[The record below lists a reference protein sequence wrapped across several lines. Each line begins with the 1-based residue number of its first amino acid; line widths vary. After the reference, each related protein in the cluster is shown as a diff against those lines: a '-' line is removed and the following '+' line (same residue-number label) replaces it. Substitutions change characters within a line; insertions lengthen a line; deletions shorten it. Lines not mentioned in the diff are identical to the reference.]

1 MELPFTSK
9 TIKISADDRLAIIE
23 GLSIMLDAGVPII
36 EALDSLSEDIPK
48 KSTKKVLVTLTRQI
62 SSGKSLAEALS
73 TLPDAFDPVLV
84 NIIKAGEASGKLDQV
99 LSQLAQNLKSNMET
113 ANNIKSAIFY
123 PVLVLVTLTAV
134 SFYMFAFALP
144 RIADVFLDLAIELP
158 AYSEFI
164 LNSSLLFQKYWLF
177 IAALIII
184 LVLVGIKLMSIPKI
198 RRRVLAIITLIP
210 TLKNL
215 VRYMDLSRFTN
226 TSALLLGAGI
236 PIIEVLEITKG
247 VVVSPKLNADI
258 SNITNSLAQ
267 GTRLAEAM
275 KKRPDSFPALLRRVI
290 SVGEETGSLDKSLA
304 NISEHYER
312 KFTDIVKNLS
322 VLLEPVLLIVIG
334 VMVGVVLLSIITPIY
349 QLIGNI
355 NP

>member
-1 MELPFTSK
+1 
-9 TIKISADDRLAIIE
+9 
-23 GLSIMLDAGVPII
+23 MLDAGVPII
-36 EALDSLSEDIPK
+36 EALESLSEDIPK
-48 KSTKKVLVTLTRQI
+48 KNTKIVLEALTKQI

-73 TLPDAFDPVLV
+73 ILPDAFDPVLI
-84 NIIKAGEASGKLDQV
+84 NIVKAGEASGKLDEV

-113 ANNIKSAIFY
+113 ADNIKSALFY
-123 PVLVLVTLTAV
+123 PVLVLITLTLV

-144 RIADVFLDLAIELP
+144 RIADVFLELDVELP

-164 LNSSLLFQKYWLF
+164 LKSSLLFNKYWLF
-177 IAALIII
+177 IAAFIII
-184 LVLVGIKLMSIPKI
+184 SILIGIRLLSIPKI
-198 RRRVLAIITLIP
+198 RRRVFAIITLIP
-210 TLKNL
+210 TLKSL
-215 VRYMDLSRFTN
+215 VRYLDLARFTN
-226 TSALLLGAGI
+226 TSALLLGSGI

-258 SNITNSLAQ
+258 SSIADSLAQ
-267 GTRLAEAM
+267 GIRLAEAM

-304 NISEHYER
+304 HISEHYEK
-312 KFTDIVKNLS
+312 KFTNIVKNLS
-322 VLLEPVLLIVIG
+322 VLLEPILLVVIG
-334 VMVGVVLLSIITPIY
+334 IMVGVVLLSIITPIY

>member
-1 MELPFTSK
+1 MKLPFTSK
-9 TIKISADDRLAIIE
+9 NLKISADDRLAIIE

-36 EALDSLSEDIPK
+36 EALESLSEDIPK
-48 KSTKKVLVTLTRQI
+48 KNTKKVLEALTKQI

-73 TLPDAFDPVLV
+73 ILPDTFDPVLI
-84 NIIKAGEASGKLDQV
+84 NIVKAGETSGKLDQV

-113 ANNIKSAIFY
+113 ADNIKSALFY
-123 PVLVLVTLTAV
+123 PILVLITLTAV

-144 RIADVFLDLAIELP
+144 KIADVFLELSVELP

-164 LNSSLLFQKYWLF
+164 LNSSLLFEKYWLL

-184 LVLVGIKLMSIPKI
+184 SVLIGIKLLSIPKI
-198 RRRVLAIITLIP
+198 RRRLLAIITLIP
-210 TLKNL
+210 TLKSL

-258 SNITNSLAQ
+258 SSISDSLAQ

-304 NISEHYER
+304 HISEHYEK
-312 KFTDIVKNLS
+312 KFTNIVKNLS
-322 VLLEPVLLIVIG
+322 VLLEPILLVVIG
-334 VMVGVVLLSIITPIY
+334 IMVGVVLLSIITPIY